1 MEAPALSDRRE
12 LVNAAP
18 RPLQPFTAKDIFCF
32 TQKLICADAEQAAA
46 AAEGR
51 PQEEKGEGGNR
62 GRIRCSSTGCTVCR
76 RSRKKA
82 RRPAEEQAER
92 GAARTARS
100 RSGFALTTAAL
111 FSQAISQ
118 EIESGREEKAAARAR
133 ADPAGQ
139 REAEGIPSHFCL
151 LLSFVCC
158 SQKSI
163 AEAQRNK
170 SLCFS
175 TQYCLKRNT
184 RAAATTAG
192 EQGEAATR
200 AAAKEGGKRENKA
213 AGAHAAAC
221 VLVLTAEAGIFFACG
236 EH

>member
-1 MEAPALSDRRE
+1 MRS
-12 LVNAAP
+12 
-18 RPLQPFTAKDIFCF
+18 AKQEGGSTGGRC
-32 TQKLICADAEQAAA
+32 AAA
-46 AAEGR
+46 SSSKGPRKQPVGR
-51 PQEEKGEGGNR
+51 PKNKPSAEPLVR
-62 GRIRCSSTGCTVCR
+62 RDPDRICLDDGRAFLAGS
-76 RSRKKA
+76 
-82 RRPAEEQAER
+82 
-92 GAARTARS
+92 
-100 RSGFALTTAAL
+100 
-111 FSQAISQ
+111 ISQ

-163 AEAQRNK
+163 AEPQRNK

-192 EQGEAATR
+192 EQGEAATT
-200 AAAKEGGKRENKA
+200 APAKEGGKRENKA

>member
-1 MEAPALSDRRE
+1 MY
-12 LVNAAP
+12 
-18 RPLQPFTAKDIFCF
+18 
-32 TQKLICADAEQAAA
+32 
-46 AAEGR
+46 
-51 PQEEKGEGGNR
+51 GE
-62 GRIRCSSTGCTVCR
+62 I
-76 RSRKKA
+76 
-82 RRPAEEQAER
+82 QI
-92 GAARTARS
+92 
-100 RSGFALTTAAL
+100 GFAAL

-192 EQGEAATR
+192 EQGEAATT
-200 AAAKEGGKRENKA
+200 APAKEGGKRENKA